1 MSKLQSKRRLR
12 TVNIKLLNK
21 LIEKSSEI
29 LSKNNDEDQYQIL
42 IDIRELLMRN
52 SLRLFNWMKKSHCL
66 LKRMINYSRSQ
77 NHPQN
82 LHFYVRT
89 SFQLLTGI

>member
-42 IDIRELLMRN
+42 IDIRDT
-52 SLRLFNWMKKSHCL
+52 
-66 LKRMINYSRSQ
+66 INVK
-77 NHPQN
+77 
-82 LHFYVRT
+82 FTKVI
-89 SFQLLTGI
+89 QLDEEI